1 MRKGKKYYTL
11 KIDLFNMDIQTADN
25 ILNYSSLYI

>member
-11 KIDLFNMDIQTADN
+11 KIDLFNMVIQTAEN